1 MTSLASTSYRAAGAM
16 PVNSGMPG
24 ASNNTAT
31 AASLG
36 RVLLVDDDRSM
47 CEALASGL
55 SKRSFEVIWET
66 DPSKAMG
73 RLVNEDFDVVVSDLR
88 MPQIDG
94 IALCRQITEQRPDL
108 PVVVVTAFGSFDSAI
123 EAIRAGAYDF
133 VTKPF
138 ELDSMALTLERASKH
153 RHLREE
159 VRRLRRAVDENRFS
173 GTLVGESASMKRVY
187 DIMSRVAETDATVLI
202 TGESGTGKERVAS
215 ELHRLSKRSA
225 GQFVAIN
232 CAAMPEALL
241 ESELFGH
248 TKGAFTDARV
258 SRDGL
263 FVQAN
268 GGTLLLDEIGDMP
281 ISLQTRLLRVL
292 QEREVVRLGSQ
303 HPIPVDLRV
312 IAATHCNL
320 RERIKEGSF
329 RADLYYRLNILRV
342 SIPPL
347 RERPQDIGSLALKLL
362 FASMRRQGCSLPADQ
377 ALAPLMPILL
387 RYEWPGNVRELENI
401 MERFAAFLGTSRSI
415 AEIDYQSFLAEAEE
429 LGETAAS
436 ANLALPAPEASIA
449 AFALR
454 PEPTPQGAWQA
465 SHALPVPNEGPAA
478 DACDDAALA
487 IKLDAGTISD
497 ALERSGGNKQHAAIL
512 LGVSRTTLWRRMR
525 DEHLP

>member
-1 MTSLASTSYRAAGAM
+1 M
-16 PVNSGMPG
+16 PVGNGMAG

-31 AASLG
+31 STSLG

-47 CEALASGL
+47 CEALGSGL
-55 SKRSFEVIWET
+55 SKRNFEVVWET

-94 IALCRQITEQRPDL
+94 IALCRQITAQRPDL

-215 ELHRLSKRSA
+215 ELHRLSKRNQ
-225 GQFVAIN
+225 GHFVAIN

-281 ISLQTRLLRVL
+281 VSLQPKLLRAL
-292 QEREVVRLGSQ
+292 QERTVRPLGSNTEK
-303 HPIPVDLRV
+303 PINVRV
-312 IAATHCNL
+312 IAATNKDL
-320 RERIKEGSF
+320 DELVERGSF
-329 RADLYYRLNILRV
+329 REDLLYRLKVIEV
-342 SIPPL
+342 AIPPL
-347 RERPQDIGSLALKLL
+347 RGRGNDVLLLAQRFVETFAKQMSKGVMGITTPAAERLL
-362 FASMRRQGCSLPADQ
+362 TYS
-377 ALAPLMPILL
+377 
-387 RYEWPGNVRELENI
+387 WPGNVRELQNCI
-401 MERFAAFLGTSRSI
+401 ERAVVLTQHDRI
-415 AEIDYQSFLAEAEE
+415 TVED
-429 LGETAAS
+429 
-436 ANLALPAPEASIA
+436 LPDSVRDHKATRVI
-449 AFALR
+449 
-454 PEPTPQGAWQA
+454 
-465 SHALPVPNEGPAA
+465 
-478 DACDDAALA
+478 
-487 IKLDAGTISD
+487 LDAEDPSD
-497 ALERSGGNKQHAAIL
+497 LPTLDKVEQRYIERVIQAVGGNKRMAARIL
-512 LGVSRTTLWRRMR
+512 GIDRKTLYRRLERYGVATTDSEM
-525 DEHLP
+525 E

>member
-1 MTSLASTSYRAAGAM
+1 MTSIATTSYRAAGAIS
-16 PVNSGMPG
+16 VNSGMAG
-24 ASNNTAT
+24 TSNNTAT
-31 AASLG
+31 STNLG

-55 SKRSFEVIWET
+55 SKRNFEVVWET

-173 GTLVGESASMKRVY
+173 GSLVGESASMKRVY

-215 ELHRLSKRSA
+215 ELHRLSKRNQ

-281 ISLQTRLLRVL
+281 IALQPKLLRAL
-292 QEREVVRLGSQ
+292 QERTIRPLGSNAEK
-303 HPIPVDLRV
+303 PVNVRV
-312 IAATHCNL
+312 IAATNKDL
-320 RERIKEGSF
+320 DEQVEKGLFRE
-329 RADLYYRLNILRV
+329 DLLYRLKVIEV
-342 SIPPL
+342 AIPPL
-347 RERPQDIGSLALKLL
+347 RGRGNDVLLLAQRFVESFAKQMSKGVVGITTPAAERLL
-362 FASMRRQGCSLPADQ
+362 SYS
-377 ALAPLMPILL
+377 
-387 RYEWPGNVRELENI
+387 WPGNVRELQNCI
-401 MERFAAFLGTSRSI
+401 ERAVVLTQHDRI
-415 AEIDYQSFLAEAEE
+415 TVED
-429 LGETAAS
+429 
-436 ANLALPAPEASIA
+436 LPDSVRDHKATRVI
-449 AFALR
+449 
-454 PEPTPQGAWQA
+454 
-465 SHALPVPNEGPAA
+465 
-478 DACDDAALA
+478 
-487 IKLDAGTISD
+487 LDAEDPSELPTLDRVEQRYI
-497 ALERSGGNKQHAAIL
+497 ERVIQAVGGNKRMAARIL
-512 LGVSRTTLWRRMR
+512 GIDRKTLYRRLERYGVATTDADM
-525 DEHLP
+525 E